1 MLAPTPTKIVEK
13 KTANAIS
20 LVLNIIVFLRPA
32 DGVNSRFAWR
42 QAEENRSE
50 SSD

>member
-1 MLAPTPTKIVEK
+1 MLAPVPTKIVEK

-20 LVLNIIVFLRPA
+20 LVLSIIVFLRPA

-42 QAEENRSE
+42 QAKEDRSE
-50 SSD
+50 SPD